1 VSIFDWL
8 AMGGVLVVAIGAGMI
23 YLPAGVIVAGLGMC
37 AIGVIGAMAAA
48 RNGFNAKGAK
58 DAEGNTRGGKP

>member
-1 VSIFDWL
+1 MSIFDWL

-37 AIGVIGAMAAA
+37 AVGVIGAMAV
-48 RNGFNAKGAK
+48 AKRSTAEGAK
-58 DAEGNTRGGKP
+58 VTKGNKEGGGP